1 VERRLFTSFFDVS
14 SVLPVLVLVAGW
26 VWNLGVEEGGVG
38 TLLGPE
44 GSSGHVQCLVGLP
57 LRAIASFEP
66 SIQRIR

>member
-1 VERRLFTSFFDVS
+1 
-14 SVLPVLVLVAGW
+14 
-26 VWNLGVEEGGVG
+26 VWNLEAVGGVGVG

-44 GSSGHVQCLVGLP
+44 GSDEQLCWFGTP